1 MELSKYSLEQ
11 LIIKNCLNNM
21 RNISSNPSLY
31 VKTASPILVIENIF
45 GNIYQIVK
53 SILDCFHEK
62 LKVKVT
68 LSSENLFKFIFS
80 RQALQVE

>member
-1 MELSKYSLEQ
+1 
-11 LIIKNCLNNM
+11 M

-62 LKVKVT
+62 LKVKKT
-68 LSSENLFKFIFS
+68 LSSSENLFKFVFFTAS
-80 RQALQVE
+80 SAS

>member
-1 MELSKYSLEQ
+1 
-11 LIIKNCLNNM
+11 M

-31 VKTASPILVIENIF
+31 VMTASPILVIENIF

>member
-1 MELSKYSLEQ
+1 
-11 LIIKNCLNNM
+11 M

-45 GNIYQIVK
+45 GNTYQIVK

>member
-45 GNIYQIVK
+45 SNIYQIVK